1 MRAAIRDIR
10 RLKDW
15 DHDEDDLTVEVRKE
29 FLATMRSAGGI
40 FCALHAMR
48 TYHNHEAISQHALTL
63 LGVLGA
69 AKLSTRPS
77 EAQLKEEA
85 MIVSLPISDGAF
97 YNLAPPLRLNKSDRP
112 CCGSFPTGI
121 AGVSLLQQGWSDDDD
136 PEFDSV
142 AAAGA
147 AIDAMDM
154 QKNALPPELAYL
166 SAPSGYEAEILGSG
180 AVPLALNALNRNDA
194 PPGLRSAGLAML
206 STLAHEHT
214 EQKMATERKHA
225 AAVDVAGEREAEN
238 ARRGTLLAHELQQQ
252 LDRGGVK
259 SEEALLQRAS
269 RCSTDDDEV
278 DGDECTV
285 GTKGS
290 ATLLCVVATGLHD
303 GGCD

>member
-1 MRAAIRDIR
+1 
-10 RLKDW
+10 
-15 DHDEDDLTVEVRKE
+15 
-29 FLATMRSAGGI
+29 MRSAGGI

-69 AKLSTRPS
+69 ANLSTRPS

-97 YNLAPPLRLNKSDRP
+97 YNLAPPLRLNKLDRP
-112 CCGSFPTGI
+112 CCG
-121 AGVSLLQQGWSDDDD
+121 LSDDDD

-142 AAAGA
+142 AAAAA
-147 AIDAMDM
+147 AIDAMDK
-154 QKNALPPELAYL
+154 QKNALPSELAYL

-225 AAVDVAGEREAEN
+225 AAVHVAGEREAEN

-269 RCSTDDDEV
+269 RCSRCSTDDDEV

-290 ATLLCVVATGLHD
+290 ATLECVVAVGLHD